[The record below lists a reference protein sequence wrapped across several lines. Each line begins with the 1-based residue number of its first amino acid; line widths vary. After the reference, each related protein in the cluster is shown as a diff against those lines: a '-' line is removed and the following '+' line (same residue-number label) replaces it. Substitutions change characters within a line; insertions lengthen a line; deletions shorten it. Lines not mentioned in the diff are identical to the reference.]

1 MYANIPVNQQLF
13 ATTLFPDEPAINWF
27 AHVLL
32 LPYGEYWSGARN
44 IRDNEALANAAKISR
59 IRIQAGVL
67 YEKRKVHGSVVKC
80 IRPVAQNSMIRVPL

>member
-1 MYANIPVNQQLF
+1 MIFMYANIPVNQQLF

-44 IRDNEALANAAKISR
+44 IRDNEA
-59 IRIQAGVL
+59 QW
-67 YEKRKVHGSVVKC
+67 
-80 IRPVAQNSMIRVPL
+80 PVAQNSMIRVPL